1 MIADDLVKLK
11 ELEREIRLRRKV
23 YPRLI
28 ADGKMHQATAD
39 FQIEIMI
46 AIADDYRRKVQP
58 SLWDAKDEPA

>member
-1 MIADDLVKLK
+1 MIIDDQAKLK

-28 ADGKMHQATAD
+28 AEGKMHQASAD
-39 FQIEIMI
+39 FQTEIMI

-58 SLWDAKDEPA
+58 SLWGAKDEPA